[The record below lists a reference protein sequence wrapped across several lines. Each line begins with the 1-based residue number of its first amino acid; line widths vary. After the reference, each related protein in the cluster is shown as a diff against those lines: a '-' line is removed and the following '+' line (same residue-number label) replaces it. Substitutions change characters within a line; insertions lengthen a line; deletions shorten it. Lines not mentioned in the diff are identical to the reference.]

1 MNFVTC
7 SMEFVYGMLNFFV
20 ILIIFYSIILHEIS
34 HALVSYW
41 QGDDTAKMMGRLS
54 LNPFK
59 HIDSFGTIILPLL
72 FYFSTGGKVI
82 LGYAKPV
89 PLNPY
94 NYKNIKVGT
103 GLSALAGPVAN
114 ILIAIVFALIFHL
127 TQGQQIIPYICQ
139 MVVFFNL
146 LLAFFN
152 LIPIPPLD
160 GSKVLGMLLPDAAFY
175 KFMAQEHIGMI
186 TIIFILLVSGLL
198 GFNIIGRLI
207 IPPINFTMQLLGV
220 GGIF

>member
-1 MNFVTC
+1 MNYAAI
-7 SMEFVYGMLNFFV
+7 SMSFIKNTLTFII

-59 HIDSFGTIILPLL
+59 HIDIFGTIILPLL
-72 FYFSTGGKVI
+72 TYFTMGII

-139 MVVFFNL
+139 MVVFFQ
-146 LLAFFN
+146 F
-152 LIPIPPLD
+152 
-160 GSKVLGMLLPDAAFY
+160 
-175 KFMAQEHIGMI
+175 I
-186 TIIFILLVSGLL
+186 TCVFQSYSDS
-198 GFNIIGRLI
+198 
-207 IPPINFTMQLLGV
+207 TS
-220 GGIF
+220 

>member
-59 HIDSFGTIILPLL
+59 HIDLFGTIILPLL

-103 GLSALAGPVAN
+103 GLSALAGPVTN
-114 ILIAIVFALIFHL
+114 FLLAIVFALIYHL
-127 TQGQQIIPYICQ
+127 TQGQLLIPYICQ
-139 MVVFFNL
+139 GVVSFNL

-152 LIPIPPLD
+152 LLPIPPLD
-160 GSKVLGMLLPDAAFY
+160 GSKILGMFLPDSAFY
-175 KFMAQEHIGMI
+175 KFMAYEHIGMLI
-186 TIIFILLVSGLL
+186 IIFIILFSGLF

>member
-1 MNFVTC
+1 
-7 SMEFVYGMLNFFV
+7 MEFVYGMLNFFV

-59 HIDSFGTIILPLL
+59 HIDLFGTIILPLL

-160 GSKVLGMLLPDAAFY
+160 GSKVSWYA
-175 KFMAQEHIGMI
+175 
-186 TIIFILLVSGLL
+186 TS
-198 GFNIIGRLI
+198 
-207 IPPINFTMQLLGV
+207 
-220 GGIF
+220 

>member
-1 MNFVTC
+1 MNFAAI
-7 SMEFVYGMLNFFV
+7 SMNMIENTLTFII

-41 QGDDTAKMMGRLS
+41 QGDDTAKVMGRLS

-59 HIDSFGTIILPLL
+59 HIDIFGTIILPLL
-72 FYFSTGGKVI
+72 TYFTMGII

-94 NYKNIKVGT
+94 NYKNIKIGT

-114 ILIAIVFALIFHL
+114 FLIAIVFAIIFHL
-127 TQGQQIIPYICQ
+127 TQGQQLIPYICQ

-160 GSKVLGMLLPDAAFY
+160 GSKVLGMLLPDYAFY
-175 KFMAQEHIGMI
+175 KFMAYERIGMI
-186 TIIFILLVSGLL
+186 AIIFILMISGLL
-198 GFNIIGRLI
+198 GFNIVGRLI
-207 IPPINFTMQLLGV
+207 IPPINFMMQVLG
-220 GGIF
+220 II

>member
-59 HIDSFGTIILPLL
+59 HIDIFGTIILPLL
-72 FYFSTGGKVI
+72 TYFTMGII

>member
-20 ILIIFYSIILHEIS
+20 TLIIFYSIILHEIS

-59 HIDSFGTIILPLL
+59 HIDIFGTIILPLL
-72 FYFSTGGKVI
+72 TYFTMGII

>member
-1 MNFVTC
+1 MNFVTF

-20 ILIIFYSIILHEIS
+20 ILVIFYSIILHEIS

-59 HIDSFGTIILPLL
+59 HIDIFGTIILPLL
-72 FYFSTGGKVI
+72 TYFTMGII

>member
-1 MNFVTC
+1 
-7 SMEFVYGMLNFFV
+7 MEFVYGMLNFFV
-20 ILIIFYSIILHEIS
+20 ILIIFYSIILHEIR

-59 HIDSFGTIILPLL
+59 HIDIFGTIILPLL
-72 FYFSTGGKVI
+72 TYFTMGII